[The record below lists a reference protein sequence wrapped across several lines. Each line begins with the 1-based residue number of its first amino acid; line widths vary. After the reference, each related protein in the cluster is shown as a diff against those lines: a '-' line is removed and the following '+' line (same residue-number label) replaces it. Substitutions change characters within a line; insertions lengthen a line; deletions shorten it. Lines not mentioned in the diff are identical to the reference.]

1 MPRYCYKCS
10 KCEKEQM
17 IVHLIKQK
25 IENCPVCEGTNCMQK
40 QLTTPSIKTTL
51 TQAEPSVGEVTK
63 EFIEAN
69 REVLKTQKEEALK
82 EQYGTS

>member
-1 MPRYCYKCS
+1 MPRYRYKCD
-10 KCEKEQM
+10 KCDKEQM
-17 IVHLIKQK
+17 IVHLIKHK
-25 IENCPVCEGTNCMQK
+25 ITNCPVCKGTKCMQK
-40 QLTTPSIKTTL
+40 QLTTPNIKIAPSQTE
-51 TQAEPSVGEVTK
+51 ASVGDLTN